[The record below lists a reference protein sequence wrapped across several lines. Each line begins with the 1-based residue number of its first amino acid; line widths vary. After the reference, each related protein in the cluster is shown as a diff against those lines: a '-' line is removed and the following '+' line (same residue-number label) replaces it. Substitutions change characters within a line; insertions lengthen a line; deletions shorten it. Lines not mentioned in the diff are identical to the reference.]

1 MCFVKCL
8 RTEIF
13 LPLSLVH
20 LPLSLRI
27 GEVIGFEVLH
37 CEVTLGREAV
47 NALCA

>member
-1 MCFVKCL
+1 MCFLKCFH
-8 RTEIF
+8 TEIF

-27 GEVIGFEVLH
+27 EVIGFEVLH

-47 NALCA
+47 NALYA